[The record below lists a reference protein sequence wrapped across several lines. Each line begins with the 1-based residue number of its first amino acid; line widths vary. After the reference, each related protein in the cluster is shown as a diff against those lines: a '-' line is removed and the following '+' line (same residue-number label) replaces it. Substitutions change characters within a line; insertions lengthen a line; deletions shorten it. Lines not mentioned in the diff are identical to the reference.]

1 MRVLTPKNFK
11 KVANKMLRKKKRWNN
26 TLDNALCDSVLSNVY
41 NPVFTQG
48 IQVDNRIVTVNS
60 IKCTLIVIYNP
71 YMVISRG
78 WTIAGCLTDTINQI
92 VVFVD
97 DDYMCMSKNTQDFI
111 VHHELGHIVHSHCTK
126 LGARHIDQ
134 EYEADMYAAQC
145 ITNGI
150 EALTEVNTYVSA
162 RKTKKEISLRINH
175 LRKEVM

>member
-78 WTIAGCLTDTINQI
+78 WAIAGCMTDTVNQI

-97 DDYMCMSKNTQDFI
+97 DDYMHISKNTQEFI
-111 VHHELGHIVHSHCTK
+111 IYHELGHIACNHSTR
-126 LGARHIDQ
+126 LLSMEHINQ
-134 EYEADMYAAQC
+134 EYEADMYATQHS
-145 ITNGI
+145 NHGI
-150 EALTEVNTYVSA
+150 EALTEVSKYVC
-162 RKTKKEISLRINH
+162 RKAKKEINLRINH